1 MYSKVLLFGI
11 VAILGKSQKKTY
23 GLTPTFAVI
32 YKHMRCISFLR
43 VLPGKL
49 FQGVDD
55 FFRQII
61 RFVHTH
67 IVNPSSRTARA
78 SKPPRGYSDA
88 FLERTTE
95 SSQVRKKNG
104 RLFSKTP
111 LVSRKSH
118 QTLKSV
124 ITHYRIPPIPPFLLG
139 LRSIR
144 FNFVQMRSTKNRA

>member
-111 LVSRKSH
+111 LVSRKSP
-118 QTLKSV
+118 QLFLRYGTLLKCE
-124 ITHYRIPPIPPFLLG
+124 PLLV
-139 LRSIR
+139 R
-144 FNFVQMRSTKNRA
+144 KN

>member
-1 MYSKVLLFGI
+1 MAVLHFKHKKLCIQKFYYLRI

-111 LVSRKSH
+111 LVSRKSPRLFLRYG
-118 QTLKSV
+118 TLLKCEA
-124 ITHYRIPPIPPFLLG
+124 LLV
-139 LRSIR
+139 R
-144 FNFVQMRSTKNRA
+144 KN

>member
-1 MYSKVLLFGI
+1 MEVLHFKHKKLCVQKFYYLRI

-49 FQGVDD
+49 FQGVDI
-55 FFRQII
+55 FFGHII

-67 IVNPSSRTARA
+67 SVNPSSRTGRA

-104 RLFSKTP
+104 RLFSKP
-111 LVSRKSH
+111 HLFREKVLDFFYGMGRC
-118 QTLKSV
+118 
-124 ITHYRIPPIPPFLLG
+124 
-139 LRSIR
+139 
-144 FNFVQMRSTKNRA
+144 